1 MIKGAVT
8 TGLRKGLP
16 VQKQRSVGEFG
27 CLTVSQAFTKIFLGI
42 KSSYAGTHV
51 KQLLSSSTAIHL

>member
-16 VQKQRSVGEFG
+16 VQNQRSVGEFG
-27 CLTVSQAFTKIFLGI
+27 CLTVLQAFTKIFLGI

-51 KQLLSSSTAIHL
+51 K